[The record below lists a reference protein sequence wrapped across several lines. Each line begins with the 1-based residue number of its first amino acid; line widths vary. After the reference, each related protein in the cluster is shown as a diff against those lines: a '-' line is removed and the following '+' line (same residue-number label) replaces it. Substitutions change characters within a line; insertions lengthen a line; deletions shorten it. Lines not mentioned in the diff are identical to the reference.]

1 MTSFFGV
8 YWARRVADGASVW
21 PDLFVDEAGVA
32 DMAAARRAC
41 RRQELVCPD
50 CGGAITATSAAVSIG
65 RRAYFRHLAGAAA
78 DADCPGAAR
87 MSEKH
92 FEAQNNIAR
101 ALQRAH
107 PGAIVRLEAVHAGTA
122 GHAGRSDIF
131 LESPGRAPLCVEV
144 QYSTLPVAD
153 LQERNVKRTAAGHV
167 IDWVFIVDHQAWTK
181 PLKLKAMLNEILR
194 RRGYLYLLE
203 DPMSREPRLRIAVA
217 PWISSQIPDLR
228 SHYRPK
234 GQVHFLRVARR
245 VADFALVGSTP
256 GAAGLYCQGLH
267 NNLARWM
274 SDSQRALDR
283 TPPRLPP
290 RQPVET
296 EQWQADHE
304 QLEEEAGRAGQ
315 QRQTAKSAFHQASAD
330 ATAATASAAA
340 AAAAAQILPPAARLR
355 RRRRDQLLDWLRPR
369 ARPQEV
375 APAAEM
381 PDRDAEHLA
390 TAARARMRSLRDEL
404 TRMDAAHQ
412 TACENLAAHEAQRSA
427 AATNDDAHHAEACDL
442 ARTKL
447 REEQRPRRTLVDR
460 WLLALPRPPHN
471 TPR

>member
-1 MTSFFGV
+1 MASFFGV
-8 YWARRVADGASVW
+8 YWARRVADEASVW

-32 DMAAARRAC
+32 DMDAARRAC
-41 RRQELVCPD
+41 RRQQLVCPD
-50 CGGAITATSAAVSIG
+50 CGGAITATSAAVSIR
-65 RRAYFRHLAGAAA
+65 RRAHFRHLAGAAA

-107 PGAIVRLEAVHAGTA
+107 PDAIVRLEAVHGGTA

-131 LESPGRAPLCVEV
+131 LEPPGRAPLCVEV

-153 LQERNVKRTAAGHV
+153 LQERNTNRTAAGHV

-181 PLKLKAMLNEILR
+181 PLELNAMLNEILR

-228 SHYRPK
+228 NHHRPK
-234 GQVHFLRVARR
+234 GHVHFLRVARR
-245 VADFALVGSTP
+245 VADFAVVGSTP

-267 NNLARWM
+267 NHLARWM

-290 RQPVET
+290 RQAAAT
-296 EQWQADHE
+296 EHWQADHE
-304 QLEEEAGRAGQ
+304 QLEQEAAGSDQ
-315 QRQTAKSAFHQASAD
+315 QRHTAKTAFHQASAD

-340 AAAAAQILPPAARLR
+340 ATAAAQTLPPAAGIR
-355 RRRRDQLLDWLRPR
+355 RRRRDQLLDWFRPR
-369 ARPQEV
+369 ARPHKV
-375 APAAEM
+375 APAADV

-390 TAARARMRSLRDEL
+390 AAARARMRSLRDEL
-404 TRMDAAHQ
+404 TRLDAAHQ
-412 TACENLAAHEAQRSA
+412 TTCENLAVHAAQRSA
-427 AATNDDAHHAEACDL
+427 AEANDDARHAEACDL

-447 REEQRPRRTLVDR
+447 RERQQPRRTLVDR
-460 WLLALPRPPHN
+460 WLLALPRPPRN
-471 TPR
+471 IPR